1 MLLAPFMSMPAFC
14 RVLFTCSCFAGST
27 CQSATLMHTH
37 LTGNHKHSRAV
48 AVPWLV
54 ARARLWF
61 PTACLRSLVCRRAFS
76 SHVCVCS
83 DVIAVVRVMSES
95 TGSRARAPPPVRR
108 TLILRVALPFLQ
120 AQRSNTR
127 HPLGDPFSASLR
139 VVNGRG
145 GGVLLALAC
154 APRRGPRREKRLP
167 GAEGPPEGNVNV
179 TSRRSACAG

>member
-1 MLLAPFMSMPAFC
+1 M
-14 RVLFTCSCFAGST
+14 
-27 CQSATLMHTH
+27 ATGVTRP
-37 LTGNHKHSRAV
+37 NH
-48 AVPWLV
+48 
-54 ARARLWF
+54 
-61 PTACLRSLVCRRAFS
+61 PTPGWTPYY
-76 SHVCVCS
+76 
-83 DVIAVVRVMSES
+83 ES
-95 TGSRARAPPPVRR
+95 VGSRARAPPPVRR

-167 GAEGPPEGNVNV
+167 GAEGPPEGK
-179 TSRRSACAG
+179 

>member
-61 PTACLRSLVCRRAFS
+61 PTACLRSLACRRAFS
-76 SHVCVCS
+76 SDVCVCS
-83 DVIAVVRVMSES
+83 DVTAVVRVMRV
-95 TGSRARAPPPVRR
+95 RAAELELRR
-108 TLILRVALPFLQ
+108 PYVARSSCAWRSPF
-120 AQRSNTR
+120 
-127 HPLGDPFSASLR
+127 
-139 VVNGRG
+139 
-145 GGVLLALAC
+145 C
-154 APRRGPRREKRLP
+154 K
-167 GAEGPPEGNVNV
+167 
-179 TSRRSACAG
+179 RSAATRAAPSGTHSQRACESLMGEGVAFY